1 MEWGFRQCE
10 EIHECADVELVL
22 VKRILKSVFLPI
34 DLLRPLALFFVAED
48 PAFVVFCF
56 DHEDAEWRNE
66 PHTSCRSTTQ
76 KAPQS
81 NSGSRF
87 PR

>member
-1 MEWGFRQCE
+1 
-10 EIHECADVELVL
+10 
-22 VKRILKSVFLPI
+22 
-34 DLLRPLALFFVAED
+34 LFFVAED